1 VRPRRE
7 SSLIMQPLYFTWLD
21 SVRELVS
28 RLTPGGSLRRTE
40 VPAPSG
46 VGGFALSVITAEG
59 SS

>member
-1 VRPRRE
+1 
-7 SSLIMQPLYFTWLD
+7 MQPLNFTSLD